1 MGLWFKRQ
9 YQKQGA
15 GARIS
20 RRLARVVGRHDGGG
34 FEATMRRWR
43 SLGLVSLIA
52 VTGLGVGVASLRSQE
67 RSATAPT
74 ASQDPAAIDQIWQKA
89 SAKYDAARQALLA
102 DVSRADGEGPFRADW
117 ESLQKY
123 EVPEW
128 YADAKFGIFIHWGV
142 YSVPAFGS
150 EWYPREMYH
159 EGSEIYKHHIATY
172 GPQDK
177 FGYKDFIPR
186 FKADQ
191 FDPAK
196 WAALFKEAGAK
207 YVVPVAEHHDG
218 FAMYDSGLSDWTAA
232 KMGPHRD
239 VIGDL
244 AKAVRAAGLHFGA
257 SSHRVEHNFFQGVGR
272 QIPSDVNDP
281 QYAALYGPAHNWLTA
296 RQGTPVSNDFTYVS
310 QAWTDDWLARSAEI
324 VEKYHPDVM
333 YFDWWIGQPSVRANL
348 TKFTAFY
355 YNSSLKYGDHVGV
368 INYKDYAIQD
378 HSAVLDL
385 ERGQLDEIRPL
396 HWQTDTS
403 VSNKSWGYIENDTF
417 KSPEFVVHQLV
428 DIVSKNGN
436 LLLNIGPR
444 SDGTIPDEV
453 QHVLREV
460 GAWLAVNGDA
470 IYGTRTWTKFGEGP
484 TKVAAGS
491 FHDTDTVSYTA
502 EDFRF
507 TTKGSTL
514 YAIELGWAAG
524 GEAVIRSL
532 GTQVGGKVA
541 SVSLLGSN
549 DKISFEQ
556 AGDGLHIHV
565 PARAPGKFASAF
577 RITFEG
583 GKLPATAAA
592 GAAK

>member
-1 MGLWFKRQ
+1 MTQRRRAVGLACLVAMLGFGI
-9 YQKQGA
+9 GA
-15 GARIS
+15 
-20 RRLARVVGRHDGGG
+20 
-34 FEATMRRWR
+34 
-43 SLGLVSLIA
+43 A
-52 VTGLGVGVASLRSQE
+52 VLRPQE
-67 RSATAPT
+67 RSATAATGPT
-74 ASQDPAAIDQIWQKA
+74 AAQDPVAIDQLWQKA
-89 SAKYDAARQALLA
+89 SAKYDGARQALLA
-102 DVSRADGEGPFRADW
+102 DVRRADGEGPFRPDW

-150 EWYPREMYH
+150 EWYPRDMYRAR
-159 EGSEIYKHHIATY
+159 SEEYKHHLATY
-172 GPQDK
+172 WPQDK

-186 FKADQ
+186 FKAEH

-239 VIGDL
+239 VIGEL

-257 SSHRVEHNFFQGVGR
+257 SSHRVEHDFFLGVGR
-272 QIPSDVNDP
+272 TIPSDINDP
-281 QYAALYGPAHNWLTA
+281 QYAAFYGPAHNWLEA
-296 RQGTPVSNDFTYVS
+296 RHGTPVSNDFTFVS

-324 VEKYHPDVM
+324 VEKYHPDIM
-333 YFDWWIGQPSVRANL
+333 YFDWWIGQASVRANL
-348 TKFTAFY
+348 AKFTAFY
-355 YNSSLKYGDHVGV
+355 YNSSLKYGDPVGV
-368 INYKDYAIQD
+368 INYKDYAIQE

-385 ERGQLDEIRPL
+385 ERGQLDDIRPL

-460 GAWLAVNGDA
+460 GAWLAVNGEA
-470 IYGTRTWTKFGEGP
+470 IYGTRPWTTFGEGP
-484 TKVAAGS
+484 TKVAGGS
-491 FHDTDTVSYTA
+491 FHDTDTSKYTA
-502 EDFRF
+502 QDFRF

-514 YAIELGWAAG
+514 YAMELGWPTS
-524 GEAVIRSL
+524 GEAVIRVL
-532 GTQVGGKVA
+532 GTQIGGKVDA
-541 SVSLLGSN
+541 ISLLGSN
-549 DKISFEQ
+549 EAISFQ
-556 AGDGLHIHV
+556 QLGDGLHIRV
-565 PARAPGKFASAF
+565 PAHGPGKFASAF

-583 GKLPATAAA
+583 GKLPATASATA
-592 GAAK
+592 IAVQ